1 MNKNGFIFYV
11 LHKSHGKRQIRNF
24 FNWTFGNDFQ
34 TLQEPIPFPEESFYP
49 VRTLATKQE

>member
-11 LHKSHGKRQIRNF
+11 LHKSHGKRQIR
-24 FNWTFGNDFQ
+24 NWTFGNDFQ